1 MRNKNHKIFIVAGE
15 ASGDIYGAQIA
26 GEILSS
32 SSAEIRGWG
41 GDIMSSAGV
50 HVSKHYS
57 ELAFMGFVEVL
68 LNLRTIRRNLNS
80 CWNEIV
86 NFKPDAVV
94 LVDFPGFNMRIARK
108 AKKAGIKT
116 YQVICPQVWA
126 WKASRIKKLKRDYD
140 AVFPALPFED
150 QVLKKGGVN
159 SQSLGHPII
168 DTFDNFKYEKK
179 KGLIALLPGS
189 RRQELRKML
198 PVLIEVSQRL
208 KEYDFVIAGAPGLK
222 KEDYGD
228 LGDVELVFG
237 DTRKILAE
245 SEMAIVTSGTATL
258 EAALLGTKQLIA
270 YKTSELNYL
279 IAKALVKVK
288 HIGLPNLILGR
299 EIVPE
304 LIQNDCTS
312 AKIIEQ
318 IKVIRQESA
327 QISGYKELREKLG
340 ISGASK
346 RIANYIIKDS
356 SSS

>member
-15 ASGDIYGAQIA
+15 ASGDIYGAQISR
-26 GEILSS
+26 EIHSS

-86 NFKPDAVV
+86 EFNPDAVV
-94 LVDFPGFNMRIARK
+94 LIDFPGFNMRIARK
-108 AKKAGIKT
+108 AKHAGIKT

-168 DTFDNFKYEKK
+168 DTFDNFNYEKK
-179 KGLIALLPGS
+179 TGQIALLPGS
-189 RRQELRKML
+189 RKQELRKML
-198 PVLIEVSQRL
+198 PVLIEVSQSL
-208 KEYDFVIAGAPGLK
+208 KDYDFVIAG
-222 KEDYGD
+222 
-228 LGDVELVFG
+228 ELL
-237 DTRKILAE
+237 D
-245 SEMAIVTSGTATL
+245 
-258 EAALLGTKQLIA
+258 
-270 YKTSELNYL
+270 
-279 IAKALVKVK
+279 
-288 HIGLPNLILGR
+288 
-299 EIVPE
+299 
-304 LIQNDCTS
+304 
-312 AKIIEQ
+312 
-318 IKVIRQESA
+318 
-327 QISGYKELREKLG
+327 
-340 ISGASK
+340 
-346 RIANYIIKDS
+346 
-356 SSS
+356 